1 MVMKLGYSE
10 FGWIC
15 QVIGSLQA
23 RESYLETK
31 LYSLKVFD
39 KKGLYNIYFYWWM
52 KQLDNIVHE

>member
-39 KKGLYNIYFYWWM
+39 KKGLYNIYFY
-52 KQLDNIVHE
+52 